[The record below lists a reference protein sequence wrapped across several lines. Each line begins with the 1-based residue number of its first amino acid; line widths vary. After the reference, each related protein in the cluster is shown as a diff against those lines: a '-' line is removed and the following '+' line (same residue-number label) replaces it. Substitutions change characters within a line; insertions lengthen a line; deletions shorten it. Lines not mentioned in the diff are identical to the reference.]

1 MSDVCLYFTF
11 LHYASTISKLETR
24 ISTEQLFFSAEVA
37 LPRTP
42 QISYVAIRTEHRLVE
57 YGPIFSYS
65 MLIYKKETSTW
76 TGCCKII
83 NIFLAWH
90 VNAFPVIKVWFHKE

>member
-1 MSDVCLYFTF
+1 MSLAAFIYWSKMSDVCLYFTF

-42 QISYVAIRTEHRLVE
+42 QISSVAIRTEHRLVE

-65 MLIYKKETSTW
+65 MLIYKKETST
-76 TGCCKII
+76 
-83 NIFLAWH
+83 
-90 VNAFPVIKVWFHKE
+90 